1 MRLLLSIFATDL
13 LPVFLVAG
21 VGFLL
26 ARYLGVS
33 VKMLS
38 KVAFNA
44 LAPCLVFST
53 LVTAQID
60 GRQFGE
66 MALFC
71 VLAMTAMGLAGR
83 GAAALLG
90 LDRPM
95 VSGLLLVV
103 MFSNGGNYGLPV
115 VLFAFGRDALSHAT
129 VYFVT
134 SAVLAYT
141 LGVLVAASGHRSF
154 RQAAIGITR
163 VPAAYGFA
171 AAVLVLAGGVTVPLP
186 LMRPVT
192 MLSDAALPVMMLV
205 LGMQLERATMP
216 ERPRVVAV
224 AGLLCL
230 VVAPI
235 VALSLTWVLG
245 LEGPARQAAVVQASM
260 PAAVV
265 TTVLALEFEVAP
277 AFVTS
282 VVFSTTILSPL
293 TLAPLIA
300 YLQAA

>member
-1 MRLLLSIFATDL
+1 MRLLLSIFASDL

-38 KVAFNA
+38 TVAFNA
-44 LAPCLVFST
+44 LSPCLVFDT
-53 LVTAQID
+53 LVSSQID

-71 VLAMTAMGLAGR
+71 VLATTAMGLAGR
-83 GAAALLG
+83 AAAALLS
-90 LDRPM
+90 LDRPAT
-95 VSGLLLVV
+95 SALLLVV

-115 VLFAFGRDALSHAT
+115 VLFAFGQDALSHAT

-134 SAVLAYT
+134 GAVLVYT
-141 LGVLVAASGHRSF
+141 VGVLVAASGHRSVG
-154 RQAAIGITR
+154 RAALGIAR

-171 AAVLVLAGGVTVPLP
+171 AAVLVLASGVTVPLP
-186 LMRPVT
+186 LMRPVSLLGQAT
-192 MLSDAALPVMMLV
+192 LPIMMLV
-205 LGMQLERATMP
+205 LGMQIERVAMP
-216 ERPRVVAV
+216 ERPGVVAV
-224 AGLLCL
+224 AGALCL
-230 VVAPI
+230 VVAPA
-235 VALSLTWVLG
+235 VALGLAWALG

-282 VVFSTTILSPL
+282 VVFFTTVLSPL

-300 YLQAA
+300 YLRAG